1 MKNWM
6 IFLCGI
12 ITGVVLTII
21 VAFIIN
27 TSQKNSNVVETEV
40 QQQQDDGVKLFEEP
54 GDIMEG
60 NSFKVFQVIA
70 TDGALVKGKS
80 GKSDLYY
87 GMVYLLINREGKSY
101 YDDEIVNVPKGKVV
115 RQMGIYHY
123 PTRDGFEK
131 TVPII
136 EIVDK

>member
-6 IFLCGI
+6 IFLCGLL
-12 ITGVVLTII
+12 TGVVLTII

-40 QQQQDDGVKLFEEP
+40 QQQEDDGVKLFEEP

-80 GKSDLYY
+80 GRSDLYY

-136 EIVDK
+136 EIVDR

>member
-1 MKNWM
+1 M
-6 IFLCGI
+6 IFLCGL

-21 VAFIIN
+21 VVFIFN
-27 TSQKNSNVVETEV
+27 ASQKNSNVVETEV
-40 QQQQDDGVKLFEEP
+40 QQQEDDGVKLFEEP

>member
-6 IFLCGI
+6 IFLCGLL
-12 ITGVVLTII
+12 TGVVLTII

-40 QQQQDDGVKLFEEP
+40 QQQEDDGVKLFEEP

-80 GKSDLYY
+80 GRSDLYY

-101 YDDEIVNVPKGKVV
+101 YDDEIVNVPKGKLV

-136 EIVDK
+136 EIVDR

>member
-6 IFLCGI
+6 IFLCGL

-40 QQQQDDGVKLFEEP
+40 QQQEDDGVKLFEEP

-80 GKSDLYY
+80 GRSDLYY

-136 EIVDK
+136 EIVDR

>member
-6 IFLCGI
+6 IFLCGLL
-12 ITGVVLTII
+12 TGVVLTII

-40 QQQQDDGVKLFEEP
+40 QQQEDDGVKLFEEP

-80 GKSDLYY
+80 GRSDLYY

>member
-6 IFLCGI
+6 IFLCGL

-40 QQQQDDGVKLFEEP
+40 QQQEDDGVKLFEEP

-80 GKSDLYY
+80 GRSDLYY

>member
-1 MKNWM
+1 MKKWM
-6 IFLCGI
+6 IYLCGLLS
-12 ITGVVLTII
+12 GVVLTII

-27 TSQKNSNVVETEV
+27 ASQKNSNEV
-40 QQQQDDGVKLFEEP
+40 GLEEQQENLNGVKMFEEP
-54 GDIMEG
+54 GDIMEAR
-60 NSFKVFQVIA
+60 SFKVFQVIA
-70 TDGALVKGKS
+70 NDGALVHGKS
-80 GKSDLYY
+80 KDSSLYY
-87 GMVYLLINREGKSY
+87 GMVYLLINREEKSY
-101 YDDEIVNVPKGKVV
+101 YDEEIVNVPKGKVV

>member
-6 IFLCGI
+6 IFLCGL

-40 QQQQDDGVKLFEEP
+40 QQQEYNGVKMFEEP